1 MKKTYERPELEE
13 VLFDTQ
19 NIMAASR
26 IEQGDDDSWG
36 ET

>member
-19 NIMAASR
+19 NIMKVSGV
-26 IEQGDDDSWG
+26 EDGEDSWD